1 MARRSKITRED
12 YFLDK
17 LTRLFCCLVV
27 ASAITG
33 LVGQI
38 AR

>member
-12 YFLDK
+12 YLLSK
-17 LTRLFCCLVV
+17 LTQLFCGLVV

-33 LVGQI
+33 LLGQI